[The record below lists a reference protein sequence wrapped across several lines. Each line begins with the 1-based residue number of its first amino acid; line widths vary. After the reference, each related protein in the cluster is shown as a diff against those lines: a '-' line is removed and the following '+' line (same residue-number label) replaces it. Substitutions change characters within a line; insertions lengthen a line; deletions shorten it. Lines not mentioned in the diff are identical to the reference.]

1 MHPSMHVHM
10 HMQTQTQ
17 AHTRMFGGLLLVDQ
31 TVLPKTENNRE
42 KKRKKKRG
50 KKREEKVVVLSQILK
65 SMLLPGVNVKTN
77 STHSK

>member
-1 MHPSMHVHM
+1 MHVHM

-42 KKRKKKRG
+42 KKKE